1 MNGVTRAD
9 DREASQGLEAEPM
22 DYMGPTDRMRAID
35 SAMQQYF
42 QAKEWLRERN
52 REFPGLRGR

>member
-9 DREASQGLEAEPM
+9 DRGASQGLEAEPM

-42 QAKEWLRERN
+42 QAQRVA
-52 REFPGLRGR
+52 